1 MSNLEFNS
9 LRPWSNLQQIP
20 GSRLP
25 QVFGDALESSI
36 FSEVLL
42 ALKSADREDPV
53 AEYLLGLSETKRFNT
68 LALFMTNEDK
78 SSRLRKLVI

>member
-1 MSNLEFNS
+1 
-9 LRPWSNLQQIP
+9 
-20 GSRLP
+20 
-25 QVFGDALESSI
+25 VFGDALESSI

-53 AEYLLGLSETKRFNT
+53 AEYLLGLSDTKRFNT

-78 SSRLRKLVI
+78 SSRL